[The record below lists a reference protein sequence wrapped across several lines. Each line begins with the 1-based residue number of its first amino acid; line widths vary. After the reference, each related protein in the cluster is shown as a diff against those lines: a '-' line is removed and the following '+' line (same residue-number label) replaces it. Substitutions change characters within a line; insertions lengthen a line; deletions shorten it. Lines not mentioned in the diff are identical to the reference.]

1 MIVVCARCG
10 EEVDDQPQTVI
21 EVDQVHDCPP
31 DETQLELI
39 ICTSSNS

>member
-10 EEVDDQPQTVI
+10 DEIDDQPETVI

-31 DETQLELI
+31 DASQLELI
-39 ICTSSNS
+39 ICAADN